1 MRWAMLAL
9 CWHWAFYGS
18 SPELMAHVQI
28 LPGIRKNTPETVPLS
43 KRALMDIRCIKATL
57 SNMLSVWG
65 ETHSCSRH
73 RPSQADTLSSIY
85 HWRRS
90 RPWAPTCRCC
100 SACSSQI
107 CCSLMEES
115 GKQSP
120 VRPGLCRCD
129 VVSSERSSASFTC
142 AFMTPHNTAALA
154 SKVFWVKMCFHAA
167 NTTWHTR
174 VRVCECECDNK
185 SSSVWLCCQACL
197 QAHTCAPVPVSH
209 INQCW
214 RGRTPLRR
222 EPVFGLTHVER

>member
-1 MRWAMLAL
+1 MRWAVLAL
-9 CWHWAFYGS
+9 CWRWALYGS

-28 LPGIRKNTPETVPLS
+28 LPGIRINTPETVPLS
-43 KRALMDIRCIKATL
+43 KRALMDIRCIKATI

-85 HWRRS
+85 HRRRS

-129 VVSSERSSASFTC
+129 VVSSVRSSASFTC

-154 SKVFWVKMCFHAA
+154 SKVFFGSKRVFMLRIQHDTRVCVSVSVSATIKAAACDYVVKHVYR
-167 NTTWHTR
+167 HTR
-174 VRVCECECDNK
+174 AHLCQCHT
-185 SSSVWLCCQACL
+185 SISVGGGEFPSGENRFL
-197 QAHTCAPVPVSH
+197 V
-209 INQCW
+209 
-214 RGRTPLRR
+214 
-222 EPVFGLTHVER
+222 